1 MQFAG
6 RLFASA
12 CAWTALIA
20 ASAAFV
26 PAAANARGVETRV
39 HIRQVSGQ
47 RAYAGRVMSSRDT
60 CVAGR
65 RVLVYHEVTGPDK
78 VVARATSHTNGTW
91 RARVPVHQYRHATF
105 YYARIAPKDRAG
117 ARCAGAKSAYAQ
129 AF

>member
-1 MQFAG
+1 MQSAG

-20 ASAAFV
+20 GSAVFV
-26 PAAANARGVETRV
+26 PVAANARGVETRA

-47 RAYAGRVMSSRDT
+47 RAYAGRVMSSRHA

-78 VVARATSHTNGTW
+78 VVARARSHRTGTW
-91 RARVPVHQYRHATF
+91 RAQVPVHQYRHATF
-105 YYARIAPKDRAG
+105 YYARIAPKHRG
-117 ARCAGAKSAYAQ
+117 ANCAGAKSAYAQ